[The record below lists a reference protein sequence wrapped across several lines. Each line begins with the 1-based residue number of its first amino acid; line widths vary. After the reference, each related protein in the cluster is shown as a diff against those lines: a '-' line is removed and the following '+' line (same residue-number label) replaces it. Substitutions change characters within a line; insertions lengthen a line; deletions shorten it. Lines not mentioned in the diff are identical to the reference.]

1 MTSEAATAIVYV
13 GDPWANISAPVEA
26 PVQRVIVIGAGIAG
40 LVAARAPHLA
50 GIDGLAVQP
59 AVHTSPAVFPA
70 VTLASAPR

>member
-13 GDPWANISAPVEA
+13 GDLWANISAPVEA

-50 GIDGLAVQP
+50 GMWSGVVRAATAGHVSQDEGAG
-59 AVHTSPAVFPA
+59 
-70 VTLASAPR
+70 